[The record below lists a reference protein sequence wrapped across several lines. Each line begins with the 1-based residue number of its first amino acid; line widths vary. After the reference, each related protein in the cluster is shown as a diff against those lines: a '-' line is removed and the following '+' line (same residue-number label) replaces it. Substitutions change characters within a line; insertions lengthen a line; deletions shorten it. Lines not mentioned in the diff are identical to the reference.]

1 MSRIGR
7 MARRGFLIGSAAIG
21 GGVVFGYYRYRKP
34 LPNPLLDGLAEGEAA
49 LTPFVKIGAEGVTL
63 ITPRA
68 EMGQGVTSLQAY
80 LLAEELDVDPLKVRL
95 DPGQPSPAYYNSAVL
110 AEGLPFAATDTG
122 WLAEQARA
130 FTDVPA
136 RLLGMQITGGS
147 STVPDMFDRLRHA
160 GAVARETL
168 KEAAAQETGIAR
180 DRLGTDDGAVLLP
193 DGKRL
198 PYTALAPRA
207 ATLEPVTEVSLR
219 PETAWRYIGKRVQ
232 RTDIVAKSTGTER
245 YGIDMAL
252 DGMLYASVRAN
263 PGLGGAVN
271 GYNASAAEA
280 MRGVQKVVPVTG
292 GVGVIADN
300 TWRAFRAVN
309 AIEIDWAAPAYPAS
323 SGEMGEALRA
333 AMTAANRDSRF
344 RDEGDVENALFEG
357 EAIEAEYR
365 VPYLAHAP
373 LEPMNATVLVTD
385 TRADIWTGTQI
396 PRFVQKHA
404 ARLTGLGEEQ
414 VHVHVLPMGGSFGR
428 RLEDVHVMQAVELA
442 MAVKGQ
448 PVKMTWTREEDM
460 THDFPRPA
468 QIARARGTVRNGKVE
483 ALDLSVVSQS
493 VTASWM
499 GRMMVAPPGPDITI
513 VAGAWDQP
521 FAIPHYRVTGYRAPE
536 MVPVSSWRS
545 VGASGNGFFHD
556 CFLDELIHAAGADP
570 LEERLRLCSDPLSRK
585 VLEAVGEMSGWS
597 GPRISETRARGL
609 AFCLSFGVPMAEV
622 VEVSRTPG
630 GIRVDKVY
638 AACELGRIVDPDT
651 FEAQVSGGIIFG
663 LGHAMNCELTYAGHA
678 PEQVNFDSYQGMRL
692 SQAPEIEV
700 RGLENGARIRGIGE
714 PGVPPAAP
722 ALANAIFALT
732 GQRIR
737 ELPLNRHVSFA

>member
-1 MSRIGR
+1 MSRIGKLT
-7 MARRGFLIGSAAIG
+7 RRSFLVGSAAIA
-21 GGVVFGYYRYRKP
+21 GGVAFGYYRYRQP
-34 LPNPLLDGLAEGEAA
+34 LPNPLLDHVAEGEAA
-49 LTPFVKIGAEGVTL
+49 LTPFVKIDAQGVTL

-68 EMGQGVTSLQAY
+68 EMGQGATSVQAH

-122 WLAEQARA
+122 WLAERARA

-168 KEAAAQETGIAR
+168 KEAAALETGIAR
-180 DRLGTDDGAVLLP
+180 DRLGTDDGAVVLP
-193 DGKRL
+193 DGRRL
-198 PYTALAPRA
+198 SYTALAPRA
-207 ATLEPVTEVSLR
+207 ATLEPITDVALR

-232 RTDIVAKSTGTER
+232 RTDILAKSTGTET
-245 YGIDMAL
+245 YGIDLAL
-252 DGMLYASVRAN
+252 DDMLYASVRTN
-263 PGLGGAVN
+263 PGIGGFVN
-271 GYNASAAEA
+271 GIDSGAAEA
-280 MRGVQKVVPVTG
+280 MRGVLQVVPVTG

-309 AIEIDWAAPAYPAS
+309 AITLDWGAPAYPAT
-323 SGEMGEALRA
+323 SGEMRQALA
-333 AMTAANRDSRF
+333 GAMTAENRDSRF
-344 RDEGDVENALFEG
+344 RDDGDVENALFEG
-357 EAIEAEYR
+357 TAILAEYS

-373 LEPMNATVLVTD
+373 LEPMNATVLVSD
-385 TRADIWTGTQI
+385 ARADIWTGTQI
-396 PRFVQKHA
+396 PRFVQQHA
-404 ARLTGLGEEQ
+404 ARRTGLSEEQ

-442 MAVKGQ
+442 MAVKGR

-460 THDFPRPA
+460 THDFPRPM
-468 QIARARGTVRNGKVE
+468 QTARGRGTVRGGRVE

-499 GRMMVAPPGPDITI
+499 GRIMVAPPGPDVTI

-545 VGASGNGFFHD
+545 VGASANGFFHD

-570 LEERLRLCSDPLSRK
+570 LAERLRLCTDPLSRK

-597 GPRISETRARGL
+597 GPRISETRARGV
-609 AFCLSFGVPMAEV
+609 AFCLSFGVPAAEV
-622 VEVSRTPG
+622 VEISQTAQ
-630 GIRVDKVY
+630 GIRIDKVY
-638 AACELGRIVDPDT
+638 AACEVGRIVDPDI
-651 FEAQVSGGIIFG
+651 FEAQVSGGIVFG
-663 LGHAMNCELTYAGHA
+663 LGHAMNCELTYADHA
-678 PEQVNFDSYQGMRL
+678 PEQANFDGYQGMRL
-692 SQAPEIEV
+692 YQAPQIEV
-700 RGLENGARIRGIGE
+700 RGLENGDRIRGIGE

-737 ELPLNRHVSFA
+737 ELPLNRHVQFA

>member
-21 GGVVFGYYRYRKP
+21 GGVVFGYWRYRQP

-68 EMGQGVTSLQAY
+68 EMGQGATSVQAY

-130 FTDVPA
+130 LTDVPA

-180 DRLGTDDGAVLLP
+180 DRLGTDDGAVVLP

-219 PETAWRYIGKRVQ
+219 PESAWRYIGKRVQ

-245 YGIDMAL
+245 YGIDLAL
-252 DGMLYASVRAN
+252 DGMLFASVRAN
-263 PGLGGAVN
+263 PGLGGGVN
-271 GYNASAAEA
+271 GYDASAAEA
-280 MRGVQKVVPVTG
+280 MRGVQKVVPITS

-300 TWRAFRAVN
+300 TWRAFQAVN

-323 SGEMGEALRA
+323 SGEMREALKA
-333 AMTAANRDSRF
+333 AMTAGNRDSRF
-344 RDEGDVENALFEG
+344 KDEGDVENALFEG

-404 ARLTGLGEEQ
+404 ARLTGLGEKQ

-442 MAVKGQ
+442 MAVKGR

-570 LEERLRLCSDPLSRK
+570 LAERLRLCSDPLSRK
-585 VLEAVGEMSGWS
+585 VLEAVAEMSGWS
-597 GPRISETRARGL
+597 GPRISETRARGV

-638 AACELGRIVDPDT
+638 AACELGRIVDPDN

-700 RGLENGARIRGIGE
+700 RGLENGERIRGIGE